1 LKIKILNEEI
11 LKTRNIITSIKDGLV
26 DVRVDA
32 YEDELQRLNKEHAD
46 LVIELD
52 KIKQTFNTLVDKSKQ
67 IKGGKSRKLKR

>member
-1 LKIKILNEEI
+1 MKIKILNEEI

>member
-32 YEDELQRLNKEHAD
+32 YEDELQRLNKEHTD

-52 KIKQTFNTLVDKSKQ
+52 KITPLV
-67 IKGGKSRKLKR
+67 I